1 MPRSQ
6 QITPGAQLCYLDA
19 SKVDSPAGALS
30 QMDVQTVDGQ
40 DVGELDGVLIEPAA
54 RRIRYYV
61 IAIGRKL
68 GRRRYLLPAD
78 AQAQLESAGKALRF
92 RIDLP
97 GLKSC
102 QEFRRGDAR
111 EFSDTDMLSAM
122 FA

>member
-30 QMDVQTVDGQ
+30 QMDVQTDDGQ

-61 IAIGRKL
+61 IAIGRKSGTATL
-68 GRRRYLLPAD
+68 SSARRFAGTTGERR
-78 AQAQLESAGKALRF
+78 QSATVPNRLARTQ
-92 RIDLP
+92 ILP
-97 GLKSC
+97 GV
-102 QEFRRGDAR
+102 
-111 EFSDTDMLSAM
+111 
-122 FA
+122 